1 MNNRESGRFISK
13 IEQMEK
19 EALSQISNASSR
31 GDLEGI
37 NRLSRLVSGCR
48 YAKSQLESLI
58 QFVDGLERVF
68 KGRSAT
74 LPQVLPGSLEPRGP
88 KHATSPRSSSG
99 RGACK
104 QIRGAWVDAQISSGH
119 LLRRISP
126 TVYDLGDSETLV
138 GVACATERPKIP
150 NKWFLGLPDKLYQV
164 IVLLCQNDSG
174 NLFDFVLPLKA
185 FENLFQMLSRSDG
198 QVKFHVE
205 KSGRTT
211 MLRIPGGEYL
221 TLDPFLG
228 NYNPLS

>member
-1 MNNRESGRFISK
+1 MTSGEIGRFIYK

-19 EALSQISNASSR
+19 EALSQIGDASSK

-48 YAKSQLESLI
+48 YAKSQSESLI
-58 QFVDGLERVF
+58 QFVDGLESVF

-74 LPQVLPGSLEPRGP
+74 LPQILPGPLKPKGP
-88 KHATSPRSSSG
+88 KQTTSSRTSSG

-104 QIRGAWVDAQISSGH
+104 QIRGAWVDAQTSSGY

-174 NLFDFVLPLKA
+174 NLLDFVLPLQA
-185 FENLFQMLSRSDG
+185 FENIFQRLSRSDG

-205 KSGRTT
+205 KNGRTT
-211 MLRIPGGEYL
+211 MLRIPGGEHL

-228 NYNPLS
+228 NYSPLS